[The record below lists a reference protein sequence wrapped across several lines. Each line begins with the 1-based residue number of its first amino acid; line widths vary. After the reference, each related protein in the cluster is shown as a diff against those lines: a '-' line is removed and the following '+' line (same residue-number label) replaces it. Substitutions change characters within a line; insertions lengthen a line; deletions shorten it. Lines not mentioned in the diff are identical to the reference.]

1 MGLRDVLREHV
12 WKRFVDKCWFR
23 MRYGGYKD
31 YLTSKGFGTR
41 LLSLIV
47 TAVILYVLLG
57 ARYGFRSGF
66 VNDLAMVFLSMIIVY
81 AVVSLVRYE
90 VEESEAREK
99 LEKLCSDMGSYAS
112 SIAVEIL
119 ENTVIRGLLDALD
132 EDYDR
137 VSALARRKKEIEHM
151 LRSARDKRNREQLIR
166 YLRKVDGELTQA
178 INEVLRGKRLDT
190 HIVKKLLEEITG

>member
-31 YLTSKGFGTR
+31 YLTTKGFGTR

-66 VNDLAMVFLSMIIVY
+66 VNDLAMAFLSMIIVY
-81 AVVSLVRYE
+81 GVVSLVRYE

-132 EDYDR
+132 KDYDR
-137 VSALARRKKEIEHM
+137 VSVLVHRKKEIEHM
-151 LRSARDKRNREQLIR
+151 LRNTSDKHIR
-166 YLRKVDGELTQA
+166 RRLEKYLRKVDEELTQA
-178 INEVLRGKRLDT
+178 INEAIGGKRLDT

>member
-1 MGLRDVLREHV
+1 MGLRDDLREYV
-12 WKRFVDKCWFR
+12 RKKFEDKCWFR
-23 MRYGGYKD
+23 MRYGGYKN
-31 YLTSKGFGTR
+31 YLTTKGFGTR

-132 EDYDR
+132 KDYDR
-137 VSALARRKKEIEHM
+137 VSVLVHRKKEIEHM
-151 LRSARDKRNREQLIR
+151 LRNTSDKHIMRRLEK
-166 YLRKVDGELTQA
+166 YLRKVDEELTQA
-178 INEVLRGKRLDT
+178 INEALRGKHLDT